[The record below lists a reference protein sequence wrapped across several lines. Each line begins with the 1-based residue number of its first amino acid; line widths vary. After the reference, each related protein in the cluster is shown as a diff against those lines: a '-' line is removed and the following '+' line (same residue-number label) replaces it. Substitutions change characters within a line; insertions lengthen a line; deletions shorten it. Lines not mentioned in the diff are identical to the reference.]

1 MNATDDGIK
10 LTMEQCERLI
20 RSFLY
25 RHRGMPAGTE
35 IEDCL
40 QEARIRL
47 WKVLEGGRD
56 IEFLAA
62 YIRKIVDSIVIDQL
76 QKAIREREFLSSPDS
91 RALAESPARCAREA
105 DRRRG
110 LIKEVQTAL
119 DSLMASRRTV
129 LEMSM
134 AGQSLREIAA
144 ERKWSRKKTYTL
156 YERGIRDLRRVFK
169 DKGGRS

>member
-1 MNATDDGIK
+1 MNATDDGI
-10 LTMEQCERLI
+10 EQTVERCERLI
-20 RSFLY
+20 RSFLL
-25 RHRGMPAGTE
+25 RHRGVPAGTE
-35 IEDCL
+35 IDDCL

-47 WKVLEGGRD
+47 WKVLDGGRD

-62 YIRKIVDSIVIDQL
+62 YIRKIVDSIVINQL
-76 QKAIREREFLSSPDS
+76 QKTIREREFLSSPDS
-91 RALAESPARCAREA
+91 RALAESPARE
-105 DRRRG
+105 DVRRRR
-110 LIKEVQTAL
+110 LIEEDQTAL

-134 AGQSLREIAA
+134 AGQSLREIAE

-169 DKGGRS
+169 DRGWRS

>member
-1 MNATDDGIK
+1 MNATDDGI
-10 LTMEQCERLI
+10 EQTVERCERLI
-20 RSFLY
+20 RSFLL
-25 RHRGMPAGTE
+25 RHRGVPAGTE

-47 WKVLEGGRD
+47 WKVLDSGRD

-62 YIRKIVDSIVIDQL
+62 YIRKIVDSIVVNQL
-76 QKAIREREFLSSPDS
+76 QKSIREREFLSSPDS
-91 RALAESPARCAREA
+91 RALAESPARE
-105 DRRRG
+105 DVRRRR
-110 LIKEVQTAL
+110 LIEEVQTAL

-134 AGQSLREIAA
+134 AGQSLREIAE

-169 DKGGRS
+169 DRGWRS

>member
-1 MNATDDGIK
+1 MNATDDGI
-10 LTMEQCERLI
+10 EQTVERCERLI
-20 RSFLY
+20 RSFLL
-25 RHRGMPAGTE
+25 RHRGLPAGTE

-47 WKVLEGGRD
+47 WKALDGGRD

-62 YIRKIVDSIVIDQL
+62 YIRKIVDSIVVNQL

-91 RALAESPARCAREA
+91 RALAESPARED
-105 DRRRG
+105 DRRRR
-110 LIKEVQTAL
+110 LIDEVQTAL

-169 DKGGRS
+169 DGGWRS

>member
-1 MNATDDGIK
+1 MNAADDGI
-10 LTMEQCERLI
+10 EQTVERCERLI
-20 RSFLY
+20 RSFLL
-25 RHRGMPAGTE
+25 RHRGLPAGTE

-47 WKVLEGGRD
+47 WKVLDAGRD

-62 YIRKIVDSIVIDQL
+62 YIRKIVDSTVVNQL
-76 QKAIREREFLSSPDS
+76 QKTIREREFLSSPDS
-91 RALAESPARCAREA
+91 RALAEFPAGVAREN
-105 DRRRG
+105 DRRRR
-110 LIKEVQTAL
+110 LIEEVQTAL

-134 AGQSLREIAA
+134 TGQSLQEIAA

-169 DKGGRS
+169 NRG